1 MKHAFAAALVAISV
15 AVGVGAQEDTLTPE
29 GHIALAK
36 TAAKNDLT
44 GLFDRTCGSLAP
56 SSGARGAAPGA
67 QATLARDNWHADP
80 VKVFDNLYF
89 VGQTEYSAWAV
100 TTSDGII
107 LVDTI
112 FDYSVED
119 EVVGGLRKLGL
130 DPAKIKYA
138 IVSHGHSDH
147 AGGAKYL
154 QDHFGTRIVLSAA
167 DWDLLDRASFTKPS
181 RDIVATDGQKLTLGD
196 TTLTMYITPGHTYGT
211 ISTLIPVK
219 DHGQPHLVAEWGGT
233 AFNWLTNRSGYITPE
248 RTDAFWFST
257 YRTSA
262 RRFRDLAEK
271 AGADV
276 IIANH
281 TIFDGSKTKLPAVL
295 ARKAGA
301 PNPYVIG
308 KDGVRRYMTVAYQ
321 CAEAGLAMARNN
333 ERAAPTPVPLPS
345 QPAPSAAAAQGRGQ
359 QGGGGF
365 NLGNLPPP
373 MVKEGATVKIGPHS
387 YVIPDGNVVLVPNV
401 GIIVGSKATL
411 VVDTGLGPR
420 NGAAVMRE
428 VAKVSR
434 NKDLYLVTTHFHA
447 EHVAGISAFPPETK
461 YVISRQQ
468 QQDLDELGP
477 DLTARFAN
485 SSPVLAALLQNAPVR
500 RADVLFDVNQRID
513 LGDVHVNV
521 FTLGSMHT
529 RGDTMALVEEDRV
542 LYAGDVV
549 MPRVPVAFSQTSSAS
564 TWEKVLAR
572 LASIGVQVV
581 VPAHGDYGTGAMI
594 NEQLEAFTF
603 LRSRVNALKATSV
616 PVDDAVKT
624 ITPEFDKAHPG
635 WMNTNRVGAIIRG
648 MYAE

>member
-1 MKHAFAAALVAISV
+1 MTNALVS
-15 AVGVGAQEDTLTPE
+15 AVIAASLAVSLGAQQDTLTPDA
-29 GHIALAK
+29 HIDLARA
-36 TAAKNDLT
+36 AAKNDFT
-44 GLFDRTCGSLAP
+44 GVFDVTCGALTRTAP
-56 SSGARGAAPGA
+56 PAGRGGNA
-67 QATLARDNWHADP
+67 QATLARDNWHAEP

-89 VGQTEYSAWAV
+89 VGQSEFSAWAV

-138 IVSHGHSDH
+138 IVSHGHGDH
-147 AGGAKYL
+147 SGGAKYL
-154 QDHFGTRIVLSAA
+154 QDHFGTRIILSAA
-167 DWDLLDRASFTKPS
+167 DWDLLDRSNGTKPA
-181 RDIVATDGQKLTLGD
+181 RDIVAADGQKLTLGD

-219 DHGQPHLVAEWGGT
+219 DRGTPHLVAEWGGT
-233 AFNWLTNRSGYITPE
+233 AFNWLTNRNGYITPE
-248 RTDAFWFST
+248 RPDSFWFNA
-257 YRTSA
+257 YATSA
-262 RRFRDLAEK
+262 RRFMDIAEK

-276 IIANH
+276 VVANH
-281 TIFDGSKTKLPAVL
+281 TAFDGSKKKLPAVL
-295 ARKAGA
+295 ARKGNE

-308 KDGVRRYMTVAYQ
+308 KDGVHRYMTVAYECGQ
-321 CAEAGLAMARNN
+321 AGFRIAR
-333 ERAAPTPVPLPS
+333 EKEQPRPAAS
-345 QPAPSAAAAQGRGQ
+345 QARPPQQ

-365 NLGNLPPP
+365 NLGNLPAP
-373 MVKEGATVKIGPHS
+373 MVKEGATKKIGPHS

-401 GIIVGSKATL
+401 GIVVGSRATL
-411 VVDTGLGPR
+411 VVDTGLGPK

-447 EHVAGISAFPPETK
+447 EHVAGISAFPRETR

-477 DLTARFAN
+477 DLTKRFAGG
-485 SSPVLAALLQNAPVR
+485 SPVLGELLENAPVR
-500 RADVLFDVNQRID
+500 RADVLFDAAHKID
-513 LGDVHVNV
+513 LGGVTVD
-521 FTLGSMHT
+521 LLAWGSMHT
-529 RGDTMALVEEDRV
+529 RGDTMVWVEGDDV

-549 MPRVPVAFSQTSSAS
+549 MPRVPVAFGQTSSAR
-564 TWEKVLAR
+564 TWEQVLDR
-572 LASIGVQVV
+572 LSTYGAKFV

-594 NEQLEAFTF
+594 DEQKEAFAF
-603 LRSRVNALKATSV
+603 LRKRVNELKAMNT

-624 ITPEFDKAHPG
+624 ISAEFAKAHPT
-635 WMNTNRVGAIIRG
+635 WMNANRSGNIVRG